1 VRTPIPSGVGVFVF
15 YGSVTG
21 ALRENGYMQEITVA
35 ELKAR
40 TNTPL
45 IDVRE
50 QFEYADGHAPGAINI
65 PMSELG
71 ARLEELPMEFDV
83 ICKVGGRS
91 AQVAAALEP
100 RGYDVTNVAGGTDA
114 WIMAGYDVE
123 R

>member
-1 VRTPIPSGVGVFVF
+1 
-15 YGSVTG
+15 
-21 ALRENGYMQEITVA
+21 MQEITVA

-40 TNTPL
+40 GSVPL

-50 QFEYADGHAPGAINI
+50 EHEFAEGRAPGAVNV
-65 PMSELG
+65 PLSQLG
-71 ARLEELPMEFDV
+71 ARIEELPAEFDV
-83 ICKVGGRS
+83 ICKSGGRS

-114 WIMAGYDVE
+114 WIEAGYEVE

>member
-1 VRTPIPSGVGVFVF
+1 
-15 YGSVTG
+15 
-21 ALRENGYMQEITVA
+21 MQEITVA

-50 QFEYADGHAPGAINI
+50 DFEFAEGHAPGAINI
-65 PMSELG
+65 PMSEIG
-71 ARLEELPMEFDV
+71 ARIDELPMEFDA
-83 ICKVGGRS
+83 ICRSGGRS

-100 RGYDVTNVAGGTDA
+100 RGYDVTNVAGGTMA
-114 WIMAGYDVE
+114 WIDAGYDVE

>member
-1 VRTPIPSGVGVFVF
+1 
-15 YGSVTG
+15 
-21 ALRENGYMQEITVA
+21 MQEITVA

-50 QFEYADGHAPGAINI
+50 EYEFVDGHAPGAINI
-65 PMSELG
+65 PMSEIG

-83 ICKVGGRS
+83 ICKAGGRS
-91 AQVAAALEP
+91 AQVAMALEP